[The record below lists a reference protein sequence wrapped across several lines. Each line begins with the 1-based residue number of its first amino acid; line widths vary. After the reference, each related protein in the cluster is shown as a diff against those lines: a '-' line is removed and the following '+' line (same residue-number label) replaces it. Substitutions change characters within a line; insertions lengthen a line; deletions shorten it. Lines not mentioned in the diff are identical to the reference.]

1 MASFKNKETGV
12 ILTTTNEE
20 VIAQL
25 KKNPDYVSCK
35 APKAAK
41 AAAGPEDDTAGEAA
55 EE

>member
-1 MASFKNKETGV
+1 MASFKNKATGV
-12 ILTTTNEE
+12 ILTTENKE
-20 VIAQL
+20 VIEQL

-41 AAAGPEDDTAGEAA
+41 PAAEPEDDTAGEPV